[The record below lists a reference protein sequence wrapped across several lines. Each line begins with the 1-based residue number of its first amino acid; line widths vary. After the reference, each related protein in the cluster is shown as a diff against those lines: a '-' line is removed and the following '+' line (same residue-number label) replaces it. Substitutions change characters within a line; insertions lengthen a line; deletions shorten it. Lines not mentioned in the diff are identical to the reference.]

1 MKMIRKILL
10 CAGTGLLLGTGSLQS
25 VPGGIFHMYT
35 VYTAYGAESSIIETM
50 SIKFDTTFGDPEEIP
65 QPQITISGSGVS
77 IGDIYYKTEYE
88 NWKPGKKVRMEITV
102 DAAQGKYFP
111 VSLGRSKCRVTG
123 ADLVSA
129 KALDNTTMQVKV
141 DYTPVTV
148 LGDTALAGW
157 SSLDSE
163 KAVWKKVDYA
173 PGYTLTLYGN
183 DKVVKRMT
191 VTDNS
196 VSLKEYMTDPD
207 KIYYYQVKAV
217 PVTAEQKKYLKEGEF
232 VTSQEQDVDDSGEE
246 KKEKKHAATSQSSS
260 TGPGVAGSLKGDNF
274 VMPDGTLAVNTWKLV
289 GGIWYY
295 FNAEGNRTR
304 GWFQYG
310 GKWYYFDGNGYMKT
324 GWVDTGNGTWYYLNP
339 DGDMKTGWLYDKNIW
354 YYLNPDGDMKTGWL
368 YDKNIWYYLN
378 NDGSMAVNRS
388 QDGWYLGADGAGRK
402 E

>member
-1 MKMIRKILL
+1 MECSQDEGAGRK
-10 CAGTGLLLGTGSLQS
+10 
-25 VPGGIFHMYT
+25 
-35 VYTAYGAESSIIETM
+35 
-50 SIKFDTTFGDPEEIP
+50 
-65 QPQITISGSGVS
+65 
-77 IGDIYYKTEYE
+77 
-88 NWKPGKKVRMEITV
+88 GKKYEFSTDNKM
-102 DAAQGKYFP
+102 GKEG
-111 VSLGRSKCRVTG
+111 SNQTQKT
-123 ADLVSA
+123 
-129 KALDNTTMQVKV
+129 
-141 DYTPVTV
+141 TPVQC
-148 LGDTALAGW
+148 
-157 SSLDSE
+157 
-163 KAVWKKVDYA
+163 
-173 PGYTLTLYGN
+173 
-183 DKVVKRMT
+183 
-191 VTDNS
+191 
-196 VSLKEYMTDPD
+196 KEYMTDPD

-232 VTSQEQDVDDSGEE
+232 VTSQEQDIDDSAEEE
-246 KKEKKHAATSQSSS
+246 KEKEHAACG

-324 GWVDTGNGTWYYLNP
+324 GWVNTGNGTWYYLNP
-339 DGDMKTGWLYDKNIW
+339 DGDMKTGWLNTGNGKWYYLNPDGSMKTGWVNTGNGKW